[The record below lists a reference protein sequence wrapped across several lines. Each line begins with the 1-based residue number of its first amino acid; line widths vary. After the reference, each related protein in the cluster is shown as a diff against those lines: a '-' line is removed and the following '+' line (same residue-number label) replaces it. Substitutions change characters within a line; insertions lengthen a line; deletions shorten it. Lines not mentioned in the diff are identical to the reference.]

1 VRGDAAPA
9 EQPENST
16 EPVDRELGAEPPEC
30 AVHHTPMVWVEKG
43 KRGPF
48 WSCRQKNEDGSW
60 CSFTRQPG
68 EV

>member
-1 VRGDAAPA
+1 
-9 EQPENST
+9 
-16 EPVDRELGAEPPEC
+16 VDRELGAEPPEC